1 MPTIRLRPR
10 AQDDLIEIWTYIA
23 EDGEAQADALL
34 DSIDQKLQ
42 LLAKRP
48 LIGRERSE
56 LNPALRSVPLGRY
69 IIFYLPDADGIEV
82 VRVLHSRR
90 DLSSDIVDT

>member
-23 EDGEAQADALL
+23 EDDETQADALL
-34 DSIDQKLQ
+34 GSIDQKLQ

-56 LNPALRSVPLGRY
+56 LHPALRSVPLARY
-69 IIFYLPDADGIEV
+69 VIFYLPDAEGIEV

-90 DLSSDIVDT
+90 DLGSDILEV

>member
-1 MPTIRLRPR
+1 MATIRLRPR

-42 LLAKRP
+42 LFP
-48 LIGRERSE
+48 WQPGE
-56 LNPALRSVPLGRY
+56 
-69 IIFYLPDADGIEV
+69 
-82 VRVLHSRR
+82 
-90 DLSSDIVDT
+90 

>member
-10 AQDDLIEIWTYIA
+10 AQDDLIEIWTYVA

-34 DSIDQKLQ
+34 GSIDQKLQ

-48 LIGRERSE
+48 LIGRERNE
-56 LNPALRSVPLGRY
+56 LHPALRSVP
-69 IIFYLPDADGIEV
+69 V
-82 VRVLHSRR
+82 VDMLFSIC
-90 DLSSDIVDT
+90 LTPMGSKWCASCTAGAI

>member
-10 AQDDLIEIWTYIA
+10 ARDDLIEIWTYIA
-23 EDGEAQADALL
+23 EDGETQADALL
-34 DSIDQKLQ
+34 GGIDQKLQ

-48 LIGRERSE
+48 LIGRERNE
-56 LNPALRSVPLGRY
+56 LYPALRSVPFGRY
-69 IIFYLPDADGIEV
+69 VIFYLPDADGIEV

-90 DLSSDIVDT
+90 DLGSDILKA